1 METASTHAAQAAVDE
16 LTARFGRSL
25 DRTAEQDA
33 ARLNAIRGLARQAR
47 KDPAARE
54 QVERL
59 LKYAAMLEPEAA
71 EVFRAFYLDCGS
83 RVTARQLAPRFYVC
97 PRTIRTYTGKA
108 FRAMCDFF

>member
-1 METASTHAAQAAVDE
+1 MDTTQTAAVQAAVDE

-25 DRTAEQDA
+25 DRTVEQDA
-33 ARLNAIRGLARQAR
+33 ERLKAVRELARRAR

-59 LKYAAMLEPEAA
+59 LKYAAMLEPDAA
-71 EVFRAFYLDCGS
+71 EVFRAFYLDGGS

-97 PRTIRTYTGKA
+97 PRTIRAYTGKA